1 LSNLIYDLHSHSTAS
16 DGVLSPW
23 ELVER
28 AHNRGVNVLALT
40 DHDTIDGLKEAKKA
54 AESFGLGF
62 VPGVEISVTW
72 QGRLVHVV
80 GLGVDE
86 TAHKLK
92 EGLAQLQQTRQQR
105 AEQIGRSLEKAGISG
120 ALEGA
125 VKFASGGN
133 PTRTHFARYLVA
145 KGKSRSVANIFKRYL
160 VPGKPGYVKVEWAT
174 LEQAVQWIADAGG
187 VAVVAHPGR
196 YKMTATRMRLLLED
210 FIACGGA
217 GLEVVSGGC
226 GQDVINNYA
235 ALAKRFG
242 LKASTGS
249 DFHDPAYGWIDL
261 GRFPPLPAGLAPIWD
276 SFGFNAG

>member
-16 DGVLSPW
+16 DGVLSPS

-28 AHNRGVNVLALT
+28 ARNCGVNVLALT

-54 AESFGLGF
+54 AELFGLGF
-62 VPGVEISVTW
+62 VPGVEVSVTW
-72 QGRLVHVV
+72 QDRLVHVV

-92 EGLAQLQQTRQQR
+92 EGLTQLQQTRQHR
-105 AEQIGRSLEKAGISG
+105 AAQIGRSLEKAGIPG

-133 PTRTHFARYLVA
+133 PTRTHFARFLV
-145 KGKSRSVANIFKRYL
+145 KQGKSRSVASVFKRYL
-160 VPGKPGYVKVEWAT
+160 VPGKPGYVKVQWAT
-174 LEQAVQWIADAGG
+174 LEQAVQWIVDAGG
-187 VAVVAHPGR
+187 VAVIAHPGR
-196 YKMTATRMRLLLED
+196 YKITATRMRLLLED
-210 FIACGGA
+210 FVACGGA
-217 GLEVVSGGC
+217 GLEVVYGGC
-226 GQDVINNYA
+226 GQDVINNCA

-249 DFHDPAYGWIDL
+249 DFHDPTYSWIDL
-261 GRFPPLPAGLAPIWD
+261 GKLPPIPAGLTPIWNNFD
-276 SFGFNAG
+276 F